1 MNVVQGAAIAWLRL
15 HSRIIICHCDGKTI
29 TQVKSEQP
37 CSNKRQAL
45 SQLKRIKWNLD
56 FRSDNQHHFWKTIDS
71 NDITFCAGPAGCGK
85 TFLSVYYALQMLAQ
99 KKYESIILT
108 KPLVEAGG
116 EKLGFLPGDVDE
128 KTEPFMMSFYYNMEQ
143 IIGKQRL
150 DVLKKAGV
158 VQVIPLAYMRGLTL
172 TDSIVVLDE
181 AQNATPSQIK
191 TFVTRIGQGS
201 KYIING
207 DLMQSD
213 IKNENGL
220 EDAIK
225 RFTGLRRVGFS
236 QFDLSDVVRHP
247 IVADMLER
255 YQDDYDIGILS
266 AEETLSMWI
275 ERQTYDEPTIK
286 NRYFYNLRN

>member
-1 MNVVQGAAIAWLRL
+1 MDKSKVRTV
-15 HSRIIICHCDGKTI
+15 
-29 TQVKSEQP
+29 TQVKADQP
-37 CSNKRQAL
+37 CENKRQAL
-45 SQLKRIKWNLD
+45 SQIKRIDWSELE
-56 FRSDNQHHFWKTIDS
+56 FRTPNQKTFYNTIS
-71 NDITFCAGPAGCGK
+71 RNDVTFSIGPAGCGK
-85 TFLSVYYALQMLAQ
+85 TYLATHYALKNLA
-99 KKYESIILT
+99 KGKYNKLVIT
-108 KPLVEAGG
+108 KPLVEVDG
-116 EKLGFLPGDVDE
+116 ERMGYLPGDIDE
-128 KTEPFMMSFYYNMEQ
+128 KTMPYMMSLYYNMEQ

-181 AQNATPSQIK
+181 AQNATPAQIK

-213 IKNENGL
+213 IRSENGL

-225 RFTGLRRVGFS
+225 RFTGIRRVGFS

-247 IVADMLER
+247 IVAEMLER
-255 YQDDYDIGILS
+255 YQDDYDIGVLS

-275 ERQTYDEPTIK
+275 ERQTYDKPKTK

>member
-1 MNVVQGAAIAWLRL
+1 MSDNKLKV
-15 HSRIIICHCDGKTI
+15 KTV
-29 TQVKSEQP
+29 TQVKSNQLCE
-37 CSNKRQAL
+37 NKRQAL
-45 SQLKRIKWNLD
+45 SQIKRIDWSSLE
-56 FRSDNQHHFWKTIDS
+56 FRTPNQKTFYRTIGR
-71 NDITFCAGPAGCGK
+71 NDVTFSVGPAGCGK
-85 TFLSVYYALQMLAQ
+85 TFLATHYALKNLAQ
-99 KKYESIILT
+99 GKYDKLVIT
-108 KPLVEAGG
+108 KPLVEVDG
-116 EKLGFLPGDVDE
+116 ERMGYLPGDIDE
-128 KTEPFMMSFYYNMEQ
+128 KTAPYMMSLYYNMEQ

-150 DVLKKAGV
+150 DVLKKAGAI
-158 VQVIPLAYMRGLTL
+158 QVIPLAYMRGLTL

-213 IKNENGL
+213 IRRENGL

-225 RFTGLRRVGFS
+225 RFTGIRRVGFS

-247 IVADMLER
+247 IVAEMLER
-255 YQDDYDIGILS
+255 YQDDYELGVLS

-275 ERQTYDEPTIK
+275 EKQTYDEPNIS
-286 NRYFYNLRN
+286 NRYFYKIRH

>member
-1 MNVVQGAAIAWLRL
+1 MDKSKV
-15 HSRIIICHCDGKTI
+15 KTV
-29 TQVKSEQP
+29 TQIKADQP
-37 CSNKRQAL
+37 CENKRQAL
-45 SQLKRIKWNLD
+45 SQIKRIDWSSLE
-56 FRSDNQHHFWKTIDS
+56 FRTPNQKTFYRTIGR
-71 NDITFCAGPAGCGK
+71 NDVTFSIGPAGCGK
-85 TFLSVYYALQMLAQ
+85 TYLATHYALKNLAQ
-99 KKYESIILT
+99 GKYDKLVIT
-108 KPLVEAGG
+108 KPLVEVDG
-116 EKLGFLPGDVDE
+116 EKMGYLPGDIDE
-128 KTEPFMMSFYYNMEQ
+128 KTAPYMMSLYYNMEQ

-201 KYIING
+201 KYIVNG

-236 QFDLSDVVRHP
+236 QFDLRDVVRHP
-247 IVADMLER
+247 IVANMLER

-275 ERQTYDEPTIK
+275 ERQTYDEPKTK

>member
-1 MNVVQGAAIAWLRL
+1 MDKSKVRTV
-15 HSRIIICHCDGKTI
+15 
-29 TQVKSEQP
+29 TQVKADQP
-37 CSNKRQAL
+37 CENKRQAL
-45 SQLKRIKWNLD
+45 SQIKRIDWSELE
-56 FRSDNQHHFWKTIDS
+56 FRTPNQKTFYNTIS
-71 NDITFCAGPAGCGK
+71 RNDVTFSIGPAGCGK
-85 TFLSVYYALQMLAQ
+85 TYLATHYALKNLA
-99 KKYESIILT
+99 KGKYNKLVIT
-108 KPLVEAGG
+108 KPLVEVDG
-116 EKLGFLPGDVDE
+116 ERMGYLPGDIDE
-128 KTEPFMMSFYYNMEQ
+128 KTMPYMMSLYYNMEQ

-181 AQNATPSQIK
+181 AQNATPAQIK

-213 IKNENGL
+213 IRNENGL

-225 RFTGLRRVGFS
+225 RFTGIRRVGFS

-247 IVADMLER
+247 IVAEMLER
-255 YQDDYDIGILS
+255 YQDDYEIGVLS

-275 ERQTYDEPTIK
+275 ERQTYDEPLTK